1 MLNPD
6 RYFDPAPAVRDL
18 ARELYG
24 RAARLPARLPAR
36 PRRSAHARREHA
48 VPGSGGAAR
57 HPGSLR
63 DADAL
68 LAGRAARGAGRAL
81 ARRHAGRDRPAADL
95 AALRRALAPV
105 PRHAERLLAAARAR
119 PTSSASTSRSP
130 PATPTPSTTASTRSC
145 APTRSGRARCSSG
158 SGSRCSARPTRPPTR
173 STWHQQIRDSGWSG
187 VVRPTFRPDLAI
199 NILHP
204 DWPAEIDRLGG
215 ADRAQH
221 RRLPD
226 LHRRPRGAARVLQRH
241 GRRRH
246 RPRGADAV
254 HGAPVR
260 PRRGGDLRP
269 RPRRRGDARRS
280 RAPSPG
286 TC

>member
-6 RYFDPAPAVRDL
+6 RYFDPAPGVRDL

-24 RAARLPARLPAR
+24 RAARPAARLPAR
-36 PRRSAHARREHA
+36 PRRSAHPRREHA

-57 HPGSLR
+57 HPRSLR

-81 ARRHAGRDRPAADL
+81 ARRHAGRDRLAAHL
-95 AALRRALAPV
+95 AALRRAHAAV
-105 PRHAERLLAAARAR
+105 PRHAERLLAAARAGR
-119 PTSSASTSRSP
+119 RLRHRRAARP

-158 SGSRCSARPTRPPTR
+158 SGSRCSAPPTPPPTR
-173 STWHQQIRDSGWSG
+173 SPGTSRSASRAGRG

-204 DWPAEIDRLGG
+204 DWPAEMDRLAD
-215 ADRAQH
+215 ADRPHASSTTGPTSP
-221 RRLPD
+221 RSR
-226 LHRRPRGAARVLQRH
+226 RGAPSSAAWARPPPTT
-241 GRRRH
+241 RR
-246 RPRGADAV
+246 
-254 HGAPVR
+254 
-260 PRRGGDLRP
+260 
-269 RPRRRGDARRS
+269 
-280 RAPSPG
+280 
-286 TC
+286 